1 MHMHMYMH
9 MHMHVH
15 VPVYPA
21 ARNMCAVATYPT
33 RVREIVQLALCVKL
47 VEETPWAPL

>member
-1 MHMHMYMH
+1 MH
-9 MHMHVH
+9 MHMHMCMCMLH